1 MKSSDDEEEEPP
13 MAVALDL
20 QTFAPTDVPSN
31 QLGIGPGLFKSVP
44 VTLITGFLG
53 AGKTTLVHHILN
65 ANHKHRIAVIV
76 NEFGDTSGIESAAVT
91 SGQGDV
97 VVPAE
102 EWVELANGCLCCSV
116 KSDFVAALEG
126 LMLKRDRFD
135 YILIETTGL
144 ADPGPVAAAL
154 WTDDELEAAVHL
166 DAIVTVVDAKNI
178 QRQLQEQ
185 HNTPDAAN
193 EAQKQI
199 AYADS
204 VLLNKVDLLP
214 SEEAIH
220 AVEDAIRAHNA
231 GVAIIRTSHCS
242 LSIAQI
248 LNRNAFVGSSQPPSL
263 EMLHDNMHLGP
274 SHTPHDIEP
283 VATGNESDMQQV
295 SAASVGHNARPC
307 DNHRS
312 SEAAGSDHQA
322 ANQQRGGDQGQSAGS
337 RNGSHGHSHQ
347 HPTSHDHAGHA
358 HQHDSSVRSI
368 SITCPG
374 EVDMTRLKDW
384 LDTLLWEQGIATQD
398 IYRMK
403 GLIKVIGSEKAHV
416 LQAVHEL
423 YDIVPG
429 IAWSDLPA
437 LQQDRNR
444 LVVIGRNLDV
454 EALQKGFTQSL
465 AGQ

>member
-1 MKSSDDEEEEPP
+1 MQPSDDEEEEPP
-13 MAVALDL
+13 MAVAL
-20 QTFAPTDVPSN
+20 
-31 QLGIGPGLFKSVP
+31 
-44 VTLITGFLG
+44 GFLG

-65 ANHKHRIAVIV
+65 ASHKYRIAVIV
-76 NEFGDTSGIESAAVT
+76 NEFGDTSGIEKAAVT

-126 LMLKRDRFD
+126 LMLKRDKFD

-178 QRQLQEQ
+178 QRQLQE
-185 HNTPDAAN
+185 HHSSSDEVN

-214 SEEAIH
+214 SEEAIC
-220 AVEDAIRAHNA
+220 AVEDAIHAHNA
-231 GVAIIRTSHCS
+231 DVAIIRTSHCS
-242 LSIAQI
+242 LNVAQI

-263 EMLHDNMHLGP
+263 LTLHDNMHLGP
-274 SHTPHDIEP
+274 SHAPHDIQP
-283 VATGNESDMQQV
+283 VATSDGGGMQQ
-295 SAASVGHNARPC
+295 SGAASVGHNAQLH
-307 DNHRS
+307 NSHRS
-312 SEAAGSDHQA
+312 SEAASSDHQA
-322 ANQQRGGDQGQSAGS
+322 ANQQHGDHQEQSPDS
-337 RNGSHGHSHQ
+337 SNGTHGHSHQ
-347 HPTSHDHAGHA
+347 HPMSHDHAGHA

-374 EVDMTRLKDW
+374 EMDMIRLKDW
-384 LDTLLWEQGIATQD
+384 LDTLLWEKGTATQD

-403 GLIKVIGSEKAHV
+403 GLIRVIGSEKAQV

-423 YDIVPG
+423 YDVVPG

-437 LQQDRNR
+437 QQQDHNR
-444 LVVIGRNLDV
+444 LVVIGRNLDL
-454 EALQKGFTQSL
+454 EALQQGFMQSL
-465 AGQ
+465 AGQG

>member
-1 MKSSDDEEEEPP
+1 MRSSDDDEQEAPV
-13 MAVALDL
+13 AVALDL
-20 QTFAPTDVPSN
+20 QNVAPTEVSSN
-31 QLGIGPGLFKSVP
+31 QGIGPGIFKSVP

-65 ANHKHRIAVIV
+65 ASHKYRIAVIV
-76 NEFGDTSGIESAAVT
+76 NEFGDTSGIERAAVT

-126 LMLKRDRFD
+126 LMLKRDKFD

-185 HNTPDAAN
+185 HSTPDAVN

-214 SEEAIH
+214 SEEAII
-220 AVEDAIRAHNA
+220 AVEDAIHAHNA
-231 GVAIIRTSHCS
+231 DVAIIRTSRCS
-242 LSIAQI
+242 LNVAQI

-263 EMLHDNMHLGP
+263 QMLQDNMHLG
-274 SHTPHDIEP
+274 SLHTPHDIQP
-283 VATGNESDMQQV
+283 AATGNESNMQQTG
-295 SAASVGHNARPC
+295 AASAGHNAQPC
-307 DNHRS
+307 D
-312 SEAAGSDHQA
+312 
-322 ANQQRGGDQGQSAGS
+322 
-337 RNGSHGHSHQ
+337 SH
-347 HPTSHDHAGHA
+347 
-358 HQHDSSVRSI
+358 SI
-368 SITCPG
+368 SISCPG
-374 EVDMTRLKDW
+374 EVDMIRLKDW
-384 LDTLLWEQGIATQD
+384 LDTLLWEKGTATQD

-403 GLIKVIGSEKAHV
+403 GLIRVIGSEKAHV

-423 YDIVPG
+423 YDVVPG

-437 LQQDRNR
+437 QQQDHNR
-444 LVVIGRNLDV
+444 LVVIGRNLDL
-454 EALQKGFTQSL
+454 EALQKGFIQSL